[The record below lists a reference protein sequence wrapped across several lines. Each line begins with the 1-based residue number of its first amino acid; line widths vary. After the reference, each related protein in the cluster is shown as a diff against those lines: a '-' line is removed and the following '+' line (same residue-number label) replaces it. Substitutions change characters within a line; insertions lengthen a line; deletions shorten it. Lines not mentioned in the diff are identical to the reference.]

1 MKCYL
6 YCYFDKYYVYRFNKK
21 KEKIH
26 RKISYFFLCHRNFS
40 NFFKEIYQDVI
51 MKYIIDENNKIFL

>member
-1 MKCYL
+1 ML
-6 YCYFDKYYVYRFNKK
+6 IDLTKK

-26 RKISYFFLCHRNFS
+26 RKISYFFFCHRNFS

-51 MKYIIDENNKIFL
+51 MKYIINENNKIFL